1 MSMTDPVADMLTRI
15 RNANMVRH
23 ERVEIPASKLKM
35 EVARILH
42 EEGYIR
48 SYRLIEDRKQG
59 ILRIY
64 LKYDD
69 NQEKVISGIRR
80 VSKPGRRV
88 YADATK
94 IPRVYGDLGVS
105 VLSTSHGV
113 KTGNPVFQLKRG
125 TAVNWIPVNWQLK
138 LNPGNWDQVKN

>member
-88 YADATK
+88 YTGATK

-113 KTGNPVFQLKRG
+113 KTGKQCRREGIGGEVLCY
-125 TAVNWIPVNWQLK
+125 VW
-138 LNPGNWDQVKN
+138 

>member
-1 MSMTDPVADMLTRI
+1 MSMTDTVADMLTRI

-23 ERVEIPASKLKM
+23 ERVEIPASKLKA

-42 EEGYIR
+42 EEGYIQ

-88 YADATK
+88 YAGATK

-113 KTGNPVFQLKRG
+113 KTGKQCRRERIGGEVLCY
-125 TAVNWIPVNWQLK
+125 VW
-138 LNPGNWDQVKN
+138 

>member
-113 KTGNPVFQLKRG
+113 KTGKQCRREGIGGEVLCY
-125 TAVNWIPVNWQLK
+125 VW
-138 LNPGNWDQVKN
+138 

>member
-88 YADATK
+88 YAGATK

-113 KTGNPVFQLKRG
+113 KTGKQCRREGIGGEVLCY
-125 TAVNWIPVNWQLK
+125 VW
-138 LNPGNWDQVKN
+138 